1 VTNLADVLS
10 QNEID
15 ALLAQLSSGEVDADD
30 IKVEQ
35 QDKKIKLYDFKS
47 PKKLAKDQLRTLQI
61 IHENFARALN
71 TFLSGYLR
79 TYIHAE
85 VKNVEELSYYE
96 FSNSVVNPA
105 VLSIVNFQPLSGQ
118 IIVDLSPT
126 IAFNIIDRILG
137 GSGKPFKESRTFT
150 EIELTLIK
158 KLKRQIIDLMEQP
171 WENVIEL
178 SPKLDKIETNSQFAQ
193 IVSPNETIALITL
206 SLRIGDVEGLLN
218 ICLPHL
224 VIEPIIEKLSTK
236 FWFAS
241 ISKSVTEEDREKLQ
255 KRVEKTQV
263 DLMAE
268 LASTHITV
276 RHFLE
281 MQIGDVI
288 ELDTPSDGEVKLYVG
303 DKMKFRAV
311 PGTSNNRLAV
321 KIISTEVKGDESD
334 E

>member
-1 VTNLADVLS
+1 MADVLS

-15 ALLAQLSSGEVDADD
+15 ALLAQLSSGEVDAEEMKDV
-30 IKVEQ
+30 K

-61 IHENFARALN
+61 IHENFARSLN

-118 IIVDLSPT
+118 IIVDLSPA

-137 GSGKPFKESRTFT
+137 GSGKPFNESRTFT

-158 KLKRQIIDLMEQP
+158 KLKRQVISLMEQP

-178 SPKLDKIETNSQFAQ
+178 DPKLDKIETNSQFAQ

-206 SLRIGDVEGLLN
+206 SLRIGEVEGLLN

-224 VIEPIIEKLSTK
+224 VIEPIIDKLSTK

-241 ISKSVTEEDREKLQ
+241 ISKAVTEDDREKLQ
-255 KRVEKTQV
+255 KRIEKTQV
-263 DLMAE
+263 EIMAE
-268 LASTHITV
+268 LAHTHITV
-276 RHFLE
+276 SDFLE

-288 ELDTPSDGEVKLYVG
+288 GLDTESDGEVTLYVG
-303 DKMKFRAV
+303 DKMKYKGV
-311 PGTSNNRLAV
+311 PGTSNNKLAIR
-321 KIISTEVKGDESD
+321 IISKEEKGDEND

>member
-1 VTNLADVLS
+1 MADVLS
-10 QNEID
+10 QSEID
-15 ALLAQLSSGEVDADD
+15 ALLAQLSSGEVDADEMKD
-30 IKVEQ
+30 VQ

-61 IHENFARALN
+61 IHENFARSLN

-118 IIVDLSPT
+118 IIVDLSPS

-137 GSGKPFKESRTFT
+137 GSGKPFNESRTFT

-158 KLKRQIIDLMEQP
+158 KLKRQIIALMEQP
-171 WENVIEL
+171 WENVVEL
-178 SPKLDKIETNSQFAQ
+178 NPKLDKIETNSQFAQ
-193 IVSPNETIALITL
+193 IVSHNETIALVTL
-206 SLRIGDVEGLLN
+206 SLRIGEVEGLLN

-224 VIEPIIEKLSTK
+224 VIEPIIDKLSTR

-241 ISKSVTEEDREKLQ
+241 ISKSVTEDDKLKLQ
-255 KRVEKTQV
+255 KRVEKTRV
-263 DLMAE
+263 EIGAE
-268 LASTHITV
+268 LAHTHITV

-281 MQIGDVI
+281 MQVGDVI
-288 ELDTPSDGEVKLYVG
+288 GLDTPTDGELILYVG
-303 DKMKFRAV
+303 DKMKYRGV
-311 PGTSNNRLAV
+311 PGTSNNHLAV
-321 KIISTEVKGDESD
+321 RITSKEERGDELD

>member
-1 VTNLADVLS
+1 MADVLS
-10 QNEID
+10 QSEID
-15 ALLAQLSSGEVDADD
+15 ALLAQLSSGEVDADEMKD
-30 IKVEQ
+30 VQ

-61 IHENFARALN
+61 IHENFARSLN

-118 IIVDLSPT
+118 IIVDLSPA

-137 GSGKPFKESRTFT
+137 GSGKPFNESRTFT

-158 KLKRQIIDLMEQP
+158 KLKRQIIALMEQP
-171 WENVIEL
+171 WENVVEL
-178 SPKLDKIETNSQFAQ
+178 NPKLDKIETNSQFAQ
-193 IVSPNETIALITL
+193 IVSHNETIALVTL
-206 SLRIGDVEGLLN
+206 SLRIGEVEGLLN

-224 VIEPIIEKLSTK
+224 VIEPIIDKLSTR

-241 ISKSVTEEDREKLQ
+241 ISKSVTEDDKLKLQ
-255 KRVEKTQV
+255 KRVEKTRV
-263 DLMAE
+263 EIGAE
-268 LASTHITV
+268 LAHTHITV

-281 MQIGDVI
+281 MQVGDVI
-288 ELDTPSDGEVKLYVG
+288 GLDTPTDGELILYVG
-303 DKMKFRAV
+303 DKMKYRGV
-311 PGTSNNRLAV
+311 PGTSNNHLAV
-321 KIISTEVKGDESD
+321 RITSKEERGDELD

>member
-1 VTNLADVLS
+1 MADVLS

-15 ALLAQLSSGEVDADD
+15 ALLAQLSSGEVDAEEMKDV
-30 IKVEQ
+30 K

-105 VLSIVNFQPLSGQ
+105 VLSIVNFQPLTGQ
-118 IIVDLSPT
+118 IIVDLSPS

-137 GSGKPFKESRTFT
+137 GSGKPFNESRTFT

-158 KLKRQIIDLMEQP
+158 KLKRQIISLMEQP

-178 SPKLDKIETNSQFAQ
+178 DPKLDKIETNSQFAQ
-193 IVSPNETIALITL
+193 IVSPNETIALVTL
-206 SLRIGDVEGLLN
+206 SLRIGEVEGLLN

-224 VIEPIIEKLSTK
+224 VIEPIIDKLSTR

-241 ISKSVTEEDREKLQ
+241 ISKAVTEEDREKLQ
-255 KRVEKTQV
+255 KRIEKSQIDV
-263 DLMAE
+263 MAE
-268 LASTHITV
+268 LSHTFITV
-276 RHFLE
+276 RDFLE
-281 MQIGDVI
+281 MQVGDVI
-288 ELDTPSDGEVKLYVG
+288 GLDTPTDGEVTLFVG
-303 DKMKFRAV
+303 DKMKYVGV
-311 PGTSNNRLAV
+311 PGINNNKLSV
-321 KIISTEVKGDESD
+321 KITSKQEKGDEHY